1 MVGCYFSCNRFIF
14 DKNKKIFLENYL
26 AKMAAVS
33 VSLGAKPVVSNIS
46 FTILPGQLTAIVG
59 PMGSGKTSLAKA
71 LAGRLFRTGDVWF
84 QSRNPDKRAHLMLV
98 EQQHHFKNRS
108 NLSDFYLQQRFN
120 SSDCEDAYTV
130 EEELA
135 GLELGDWV
143 ALFELEG
150 LLKRPLIQ
158 LSNGENKRLQIVKSL
173 AYQPDWL
180 ILDNPYVGLDV
191 NGRDVLTRGLLS
203 LQAKGIYFIL
213 VSSPGDVPD
222 FINQIIA
229 LPYPLQETERL
240 IPLLRPLN
248 PFQVAVKME
257 KVQITYGTK
266 TILQDFTW
274 EVKRGER
281 WAIKGS
287 NGAGKSTLISL
298 ITADNPQAYSQK
310 LTLFDLKRGSGES
323 IWDIKRMIGYVS
335 PELHLYFKEGG
346 SCFSVVASGLFDTQG
361 LFKRVNEGQMAQV
374 NHWMQVMG
382 VAHLAER
389 SFNQISGGEQRMVLI
404 TRALVK
410 NPELLILDEPCQ
422 GLDVVQADRLKTVLD
437 YLAAHSEMTLL
448 YVSHYDR
455 DIPSCVNQILE
466 LKRI

>member
-1 MVGCYFSCNRFIF
+1 
-14 DKNKKIFLENYL
+14 
-26 AKMAAVS
+26 
-33 VSLGAKPVVSNIS
+33 
-46 FTILPGQLTAIVG
+46 
-59 PMGSGKTSLAKA
+59 MGSGKTSLAKA
-71 LAGRLFRTGDVWF
+71 LAGRLFRTGEVF
-84 QSRNPDKRAHLMLV
+84 FSSRNPEKRAYVMLV
-98 EQQHHFKNRS
+98 EQQHQFKNRS
-108 NLSDFYLQQRFN
+108 NLSEFYLQQRFN
-120 SSDCEDAYTV
+120 SSDCGDAYTV

-143 ALFELEG
+143 SIFELEG

-191 NGRDVLTRGLLS
+191 NGREILTKGLLS
-203 LQAKGIYFIL
+203 LDSKGIQFIL

-222 FINQIIA
+222 FINQVIE
-229 LPYPLQETERL
+229 LPLARVVEAKPA
-240 IPLLRPLN
+240 PLLRPLD
-248 PFQVAVKME
+248 PFETAVKME
-257 KVQITYGTK
+257 KVQIKYGSK
-266 TILQDFTW
+266 TILSDFSW
-274 EVKRGER
+274 KVNRGER
-281 WAIKGS
+281 WAIKGP

-298 ITADNPQAYSQK
+298 ITADNPQAYSQDI
-310 LTLFDLKRGSGES
+310 TLFDRKRGTGES
-323 IWDIKRMIGYVS
+323 IWDIKRKIGYLS

-361 LFKRVNEGQMAQV
+361 LFKRLSDEQTGQV

-382 VAHLAER
+382 IAHLKER
-389 SFNQISGGEQRMVLI
+389 FFLQISGGEQRMVLI

-422 GLDVVQADRLKTVLD
+422 GLDRVQTDHLKSVLD
-437 YLAAHSEMTLL
+437 YLALNSEMTLL

-455 DIPSCVNQILE
+455 DIPSCVNQVLE
-466 LKRI
+466 LKRL

>member
-1 MVGCYFSCNRFIF
+1 MDNC
-14 DKNKKIFLENYL
+14 L
-26 AKMAAVS
+26 AKISDVS
-33 VSLGAKPVVSNIS
+33 VSLGAKPVVSSIS
-46 FTILPGQLTAIVG
+46 FQILSGQKTAIVG

-71 LAGRLFRTGDVWF
+71 LAGRLFRTGEVF
-84 QSRNPDKRAHLMLV
+84 FSSRNPEKRAYVMLV
-98 EQQHHFKNRS
+98 EQQHQFKNRS
-108 NLSDFYLQQRFN
+108 NLSEFYLQQRFN

-143 ALFELEG
+143 SVFELNG

-191 NGRDVLTRGLLS
+191 NGREILTKGLLS
-203 LQAKGIYFIL
+203 LDSKGIQFIL
-213 VSSPGDVPD
+213 ISSPGDVPE
-222 FINQIIA
+222 FINQVIE
-229 LPYPLQETERL
+229 LPSVQESSAKPA
-240 IPLLRPLN
+240 PLLRPLD
-248 PFQVAVKME
+248 PFETAVKME
-257 KVQITYGTK
+257 KVQIKYGSK
-266 TILQDFTW
+266 TILSDFSW
-274 EVKRGER
+274 KVNRGER
-281 WAIKGS
+281 WAIKGP

-298 ITADNPQAYSQK
+298 ITADNPQAYSQNI
-310 LTLFDLKRGSGES
+310 TLFDRKRGTGES
-323 IWDIKRMIGYVS
+323 IWDIKRKIGYLS

-361 LFKRVNEGQMAQV
+361 LFKRMSEEQIKQV
-374 NHWMQVMG
+374 NHWMEVMG
-382 VAHLAER
+382 IAHLKER
-389 SFNQISGGEQRMVLI
+389 SFLQISGGEQRMVLI

-422 GLDVVQADRLKTVLD
+422 GLDRVQTEHLKSVLD
-437 YLAAHSEMTLL
+437 YLAENSYMTLL

-455 DIPSCVNQILE
+455 DIPSCVNQVLE
-466 LKRI
+466 LKRL

>member
-1 MVGCYFSCNRFIF
+1 
-14 DKNKKIFLENYL
+14 
-26 AKMAAVS
+26 
-33 VSLGAKPVVSNIS
+33 
-46 FTILPGQLTAIVG
+46 
-59 PMGSGKTSLAKA
+59 
-71 LAGRLFRTGDVWF
+71 
-84 QSRNPDKRAHLMLV
+84 
-98 EQQHHFKNRS
+98 
-108 NLSDFYLQQRFN
+108 
-120 SSDCEDAYTV
+120 
-130 EEELA
+130 
-135 GLELGDWV
+135 
-143 ALFELEG
+143 
-150 LLKRPLIQ
+150 
-158 LSNGENKRLQIVKSL
+158 
-173 AYQPDWL
+173 
-180 ILDNPYVGLDV
+180 VGLDV
-191 NGRDVLTRGLLS
+191 NGREVLTKGLLS
-203 LQAKGIYFIL
+203 LQARGIYFIL

-222 FINQIIA
+222 FINQIIE
-229 LPYPLQETERL
+229 LPYPLQENEKP

-281 WAIKGS
+281 WAIKGP

-298 ITADNPQAYSQK
+298 ITADNPQAYSQN
-310 LTLFDLKRGSGES
+310 LTLFDRKRGSGES

-361 LFKRVNEGQMAQV
+361 LFKRVNEEQIVQV

-382 VAHLAER
+382 VAHLTER
-389 SFNQISGGEQRMVLI
+389 SFTQISGGEQRMVLI

-422 GLDVVQADRLKTVLD
+422 GLDGVQTDRLKTVLD
-437 YLAAHSEMTLL
+437 YLAAQSEMTLL

-455 DIPSCVNQILE
+455 DIPSCVNQVLE
-466 LKRI
+466 LKRL

>member
-1 MVGCYFSCNRFIF
+1 MDNC
-14 DKNKKIFLENYL
+14 L
-26 AKMAAVS
+26 AKISDVS
-33 VSLGAKPVVSNIS
+33 VSLGAKPVVSSIS
-46 FTILPGQLTAIVG
+46 FQILSGQKTAILG

-71 LAGRLFRTGDVWF
+71 LAGRLFRTGEVF
-84 QSRNPDKRAHLMLV
+84 FSSRNPEKRAYVMLV
-98 EQQHHFKNRS
+98 EQQHQFKNRS
-108 NLSDFYLQQRFN
+108 NLSEFYLQQRFN

-130 EEELA
+130 EEELYE
-135 GLELGDWV
+135 LELGDWV
-143 ALFELEG
+143 SIFELEG

-191 NGRDVLTRGLLS
+191 NGREILTKGLLS
-203 LQAKGIYFIL
+203 LDSEGIQFIL

-222 FINQIIA
+222 FINQVIE
-229 LPYPLQETERL
+229 LPLARVVEAKPA
-240 IPLLRPLN
+240 PLLRPLD
-248 PFQVAVKME
+248 PFETAVKME
-257 KVQITYGTK
+257 KVQIKYGSK
-266 TILQDFTW
+266 TILSDFSW
-274 EVKRGER
+274 KVNRGER
-281 WAIKGS
+281 WAIKGP

-298 ITADNPQAYSQK
+298 ITADNPQAYSQDI
-310 LTLFDLKRGSGES
+310 TLFDRKRGTGES
-323 IWDIKRMIGYVS
+323 IWDIKRKIGYLS

-361 LFKRVNEGQMAQV
+361 LFKRLSDEQTGQV

-382 VAHLAER
+382 IAHLKER
-389 SFNQISGGEQRMVLI
+389 SFLQISGGEQRMVLI

-422 GLDVVQADRLKTVLD
+422 GLDRVQTDHLKSVLD
-437 YLAAHSEMTLL
+437 YLALNSEMTLL

-455 DIPSCVNQILE
+455 DIPSCVNRVLE
-466 LKRI
+466 LKRL

>member
-26 AKMAAVS
+26 AKVASVS
-33 VSLGAKPVVSNIS
+33 VSLGAKPVVSNVS
-46 FTILPGQLTAIVG
+46 FTILHGQLTAIVG

-84 QSRNPDKRAHLMLV
+84 ESRDPAKRAHVMLV

-130 EEELA
+130 EEELV

-191 NGRDVLTRGLLS
+191 NGREVLTKGLLS
-203 LQAKGIYFIL
+203 LQARGIYFIL

-222 FINQIIA
+222 FINQIIE
-229 LPYPLQETERL
+229 LPNPLQENEKP

-281 WAIKGS
+281 WAIKGP

-298 ITADNPQAYSQK
+298 ITADNPQAYSQN
-310 LTLFDLKRGSGES
+310 LTLFDRKRGSGES

-361 LFKRVNEGQMAQV
+361 LFKRVNEEQIVQV

-382 VAHLAER
+382 VAHLTER
-389 SFNQISGGEQRMVLI
+389 SFTQISGGEQRMVLI

-422 GLDVVQADRLKTVLD
+422 GLDGVQTDRLKTVLD
-437 YLAAHSEMTLL
+437 YLAAQSEMTLL

-455 DIPSCVNQILE
+455 DIPSCVNQVLE
-466 LKRI
+466 LKRL

>member
-1 MVGCYFSCNRFIF
+1 LDNC
-14 DKNKKIFLENYL
+14 L
-26 AKMAAVS
+26 AKISDVS
-33 VSLGAKPVVSNIS
+33 VSLGAKPVVSSIS
-46 FTILPGQLTAIVG
+46 FQILSSQKTAIVG

-71 LAGRLFRTGDVWF
+71 LAGRLFRTGEVF
-84 QSRNPDKRAHLMLV
+84 FSSRNPDKRAYVMLV
-98 EQQHHFKNRS
+98 EQQHQFKNRS
-108 NLSDFYLQQRFN
+108 NLSEFYLQQRFN

-143 ALFELEG
+143 SVFELSG

-191 NGRDVLTRGLLS
+191 NGREILSKGLVS
-203 LQAKGIYFIL
+203 LDSKGIQFIL
-213 VSSPGDVPD
+213 ISSPGDVPD
-222 FINQIIA
+222 FINQVIE
-229 LPYPLQETERL
+229 LPLAQESAMKPAPFLRL
-240 IPLLRPLN
+240 LD
-248 PFQVAVKME
+248 PFEIAVKME
-257 KVQITYGTK
+257 KVQIKYGTK
-266 TILQDFTW
+266 TILRDFSWKVT
-274 EVKRGER
+274 RGER
-281 WAIKGS
+281 WAIKGP

-298 ITADNPQAYSQK
+298 ITADNPQAYSQNII
-310 LTLFDLKRGSGES
+310 LFDRKRGSGES
-323 IWDIKRMIGYVS
+323 IWDIKRKIGYLS

-346 SCFSVVASGLFDTQG
+346 SCFSVVASGLFDTLG
-361 LFKRVNEGQMAQV
+361 LFKRLTEEQTDQV

-382 VAHLAER
+382 IAQLEER
-389 SFNQISGGEQRMVLI
+389 SFLQISGGEQRMVLI

-422 GLDVVQADRLKTVLD
+422 GLDLVQTEHLKSVLD
-437 YLAAHSEMTLL
+437 YLAENSEMTLL

-455 DIPSCVNQILE
+455 DIPSCVNQVLE
-466 LKRI
+466 LKRL

>member
-1 MVGCYFSCNRFIF
+1 MDNC
-14 DKNKKIFLENYL
+14 L
-26 AKMAAVS
+26 AKISDVS
-33 VSLGAKPVVSNIS
+33 VSLGAKPVVSSIS
-46 FTILPGQLTAIVG
+46 FQILSGQKTAIVG

-71 LAGRLFRTGDVWF
+71 LAGRLFRTGEVF
-84 QSRNPDKRAHLMLV
+84 FSSRNPEKRAYVMLV
-98 EQQHHFKNRS
+98 EQQHQFKNRS
-108 NLSDFYLQQRFN
+108 NLSEFYLQQRFN

-135 GLELGDWV
+135 GLALGDWV
-143 ALFELEG
+143 SVFELES

-191 NGRDVLTRGLLS
+191 KGRDILTKGLLS
-203 LQAKGIYFIL
+203 LDSKGIQFIL

-222 FINQIIA
+222 FINQVIE
-229 LPYPLQETERL
+229 LPLSQESAMKPE
-240 IPLLRPLN
+240 PLLRPLDS
-248 PFQVAVKME
+248 FETAVKME
-257 KVQITYGTK
+257 KVQIKYGTK
-266 TILQDFTW
+266 TILRDFSW
-274 EVKRGER
+274 KVNRGER
-281 WAIKGS
+281 WAIKGP

-298 ITADNPQAYSQK
+298 ITADNPQAYSQNII
-310 LTLFDLKRGSGES
+310 LFDRKRGSGES
-323 IWDIKRMIGYVS
+323 IWDIKRKIGYLS

-346 SCFSVVASGLFDTQG
+346 SCFSVVASGLFDTLG
-361 LFKRVNEGQMAQV
+361 LFKRLTEEQSDQV

-382 VAHLAER
+382 IAHLKER
-389 SFNQISGGEQRMVLI
+389 SFLQISGGEQRMVLI

-422 GLDVVQADRLKTVLD
+422 GLDRVQTEHLKSVLD
-437 YLAAHSEMTLL
+437 YLAEKSDMTLL

-455 DIPSCVNQILE
+455 DIPTCVNQVLE
-466 LKRI
+466 LKRL

>member
-1 MVGCYFSCNRFIF
+1 MDNC
-14 DKNKKIFLENYL
+14 L
-26 AKMAAVS
+26 AKISDVS
-33 VSLGAKPVVSNIS
+33 VSLGAKPVVSSIS
-46 FTILPGQLTAIVG
+46 FQILSGQKTAIVG

-71 LAGRLFRTGDVWF
+71 LAGRLFRTGEVF
-84 QSRNPDKRAHLMLV
+84 FSCRNPDKRAYVMLV
-98 EQQHHFKNRS
+98 EQQHQFKNRS
-108 NLSDFYLQQRFN
+108 NLSEFYLQQRFN

-135 GLELGDWV
+135 GLALGDWV
-143 ALFELEG
+143 SVFELES

-191 NGRDVLTRGLLS
+191 KGRDILTKGLLS
-203 LQAKGIYFIL
+203 LDSKGIQFIL

-222 FINQIIA
+222 FINQVIE
-229 LPYPLQETERL
+229 LPLSQESAMKPE
-240 IPLLRPLN
+240 PLLRPLDS
-248 PFQVAVKME
+248 FETAVKME
-257 KVQITYGTK
+257 KVQIKYGTK
-266 TILQDFTW
+266 TILRDFSW
-274 EVKRGER
+274 KVNRGER
-281 WAIKGS
+281 WAIKGP

-298 ITADNPQAYSQK
+298 ITADNPQAYSQNII
-310 LTLFDLKRGSGES
+310 LFDRKRGSGES
-323 IWDIKRMIGYVS
+323 IWDIKRKIGYLS

-346 SCFSVVASGLFDTQG
+346 SCFSVVASGLFDTLG
-361 LFKRVNEGQMAQV
+361 LFKRLTEEQSDQV

-382 VAHLAER
+382 IAHLKER
-389 SFNQISGGEQRMVLI
+389 SFLQISGGEQRMVLI

-422 GLDVVQADRLKTVLD
+422 GLDRVQTEHLKSVLD
-437 YLAAHSEMTLL
+437 YLAEKSDMTLL

-455 DIPSCVNQILE
+455 DIPTCVNQVLE
-466 LKRI
+466 LKRL

>member
-1 MVGCYFSCNRFIF
+1 MDNC
-14 DKNKKIFLENYL
+14 L
-26 AKMAAVS
+26 AKISNVS
-33 VSLGAKPVVSNIS
+33 VSLGAKPVVSAIS
-46 FTILPGQLTAIVG
+46 FQILPGQKTAIVG

-71 LAGRLFRTGDVWF
+71 LAGRLFRTGEVF
-84 QSRNPDKRAHLMLV
+84 FSSRNPEKRAYVMLV
-98 EQQHHFKNRS
+98 EQQHQFKNRS
-108 NLSDFYLQQRFN
+108 NLSEFYLQQRFN

-143 ALFELEG
+143 SIFELEG

-191 NGRDVLTRGLLS
+191 KGREILTKGLLS
-203 LQAKGIYFIL
+203 LDSKGIQFIL
-213 VSSPGDVPD
+213 ISSPGDVPD
-222 FINQIIA
+222 FINQVIELTSAQDA
-229 LPYPLQETERL
+229 LSKPA
-240 IPLLRPLN
+240 PLLRSFD
-248 PFQVAVKME
+248 PFETAVKME
-257 KVQITYGTK
+257 KVQIKYGSK
-266 TILQDFTW
+266 TILSDFSW
-274 EVKRGER
+274 KVKRGER
-281 WAIKGS
+281 WAIKGP

-298 ITADNPQAYSQK
+298 ITADNPQAYSQDI
-310 LTLFDLKRGSGES
+310 TLFDRKRGTGES
-323 IWDIKRMIGYVS
+323 IWDIKRKIGYLS

-346 SCFSVVASGLFDTQG
+346 SCFSVVASGLFDTLG
-361 LFKRVNEGQMAQV
+361 LFKRLSEEQTAQV

-382 VAHLAER
+382 IAHLKER
-389 SFNQISGGEQRMVLI
+389 SFLQISGGEQRMVLI

-422 GLDVVQADRLKTVLD
+422 GLDRVQTEHLKSVLD
-437 YLAAHSEMTLL
+437 YLAENSEMTLL

-455 DIPSCVNQILE
+455 DIPSCLNQLLE
-466 LKRI
+466 LKRL

>member
-1 MVGCYFSCNRFIF
+1 MDNC
-14 DKNKKIFLENYL
+14 L
-26 AKMAAVS
+26 AKISDVS
-33 VSLGAKPVVSNIS
+33 ASLGAKPVVSSIS
-46 FTILPGQLTAIVG
+46 FQILSGQKTAIVG

-71 LAGRLFRTGDVWF
+71 LAGRLFRTGEVF
-84 QSRNPDKRAHLMLV
+84 FSSRNPDKRAYVMLV
-98 EQQHHFKNRS
+98 EQQHQFKNRS
-108 NLSDFYLQQRFN
+108 NLSEFYLQQRFN

-135 GLELGDWV
+135 GLALGDWV
-143 ALFELEG
+143 SIFELSG

-191 NGRDVLTRGLLS
+191 KGREILTKGLVS
-203 LQAKGIYFIL
+203 LDSKGIQFIL

-222 FINQIIA
+222 FINQVIE
-229 LPYPLQETERL
+229 LPLSQDAPANPA
-240 IPLLRPLN
+240 PLLRLLD
-248 PFQVAVKME
+248 PFETAVKME
-257 KVQITYGTK
+257 KVQIKYGSK
-266 TILQDFTW
+266 IILSDFSW
-274 EVKRGER
+274 QVNRGER
-281 WAIKGS
+281 WAIKGP

-298 ITADNPQAYSQK
+298 ITADNPQAYSQNII
-310 LTLFDLKRGSGES
+310 LFDRKRGSGES
-323 IWDIKRMIGYVS
+323 IWDIKRKIGYLS

-346 SCFSVVASGLFDTQG
+346 SCFSVVASGLFDTLG
-361 LFKRVNEGQMAQV
+361 LFKRLTEEQSDQV

-382 VAHLAER
+382 IAHLKER
-389 SFNQISGGEQRMVLI
+389 SFLQISGGEQRMVLI

-422 GLDVVQADRLKTVLD
+422 GLDRVQTEHLKSVLD
-437 YLAAHSEMTLL
+437 YLAENSEMTLL

-455 DIPSCVNQILE
+455 DIPSCVNQVLE
-466 LKRI
+466 LKRL

>member
-1 MVGCYFSCNRFIF
+1 MDNC
-14 DKNKKIFLENYL
+14 L
-26 AKMAAVS
+26 AKISNVS
-33 VSLGAKPVVSNIS
+33 VSLGAKPVVSAIS
-46 FTILPGQLTAIVG
+46 FQILSGSKTAIVG

-71 LAGRLFRTGDVWF
+71 LAGRLFRTGEVF
-84 QSRNPDKRAHLMLV
+84 FSSRNLDKRAYVMLV
-98 EQQHHFKNRS
+98 EQQHQFKNRS
-108 NLSDFYLQQRFN
+108 NLSEFYLQQRFN

-143 ALFELEG
+143 SIFELSG

-191 NGRDVLTRGLLS
+191 KGREILTKGLLS
-203 LQAKGIYFIL
+203 LDSKGIQFIL

-222 FINQIIA
+222 FINQVIE
-229 LPYPLQETERL
+229 LPSAQVVEAKPA
-240 IPLLRPLN
+240 PLLRPLD
-248 PFQVAVKME
+248 PFEIAVKME
-257 KVQITYGTK
+257 KVQIKYGSK
-266 TILQDFTW
+266 TILSNFSW
-274 EVKRGER
+274 KVNRGER
-281 WAIKGS
+281 WAIKGP

-298 ITADNPQAYSQK
+298 ITADNPQAYSQDI
-310 LTLFDLKRGSGES
+310 TLFDRKRGTGES
-323 IWDIKRMIGYVS
+323 IWDIKRKIGYLS

-346 SCFSVVASGLFDTQG
+346 SCFSVVASGLFDTLG
-361 LFKRVNEGQMAQV
+361 LFKRLSEEQTAQV

-382 VAHLAER
+382 IAHLKER
-389 SFNQISGGEQRMVLI
+389 SFLQISGGEQRMVLI

-422 GLDVVQADRLKTVLD
+422 GLDRVQTEHLKSVLD
-437 YLAAHSEMTLL
+437 YLAENSEMTLL

-455 DIPSCVNQILE
+455 DIPSCVNQLLE
-466 LKRI
+466 LKRL

>member
-1 MVGCYFSCNRFIF
+1 MDNC
-14 DKNKKIFLENYL
+14 L
-26 AKMAAVS
+26 AKISDVS
-33 VSLGAKPVVSNIS
+33 VSLGAKPVVSSIS
-46 FTILPGQLTAIVG
+46 FQILSGQKTAIVG

-71 LAGRLFRTGDVWF
+71 LAGRLFRTGEVF
-84 QSRNPDKRAHLMLV
+84 FTSRNPDKRAYVMLV
-98 EQQHHFKNRS
+98 EQQHQFKNRS
-108 NLSDFYLQQRFN
+108 NLSEFYLQQRFN

-135 GLELGDWV
+135 GLALGNWV
-143 ALFELEG
+143 SVFELEG

-191 NGRDVLTRGLLS
+191 KGREILTKGLLS
-203 LQAKGIYFIL
+203 LESKGIQFIL

-222 FINQIIA
+222 FINQVIELPLAQDAPAKPEPFLGA
-229 LPYPLQETERL
+229 LE
-240 IPLLRPLN
+240 
-248 PFQVAVKME
+248 PFEVAVKME
-257 KVQITYGTK
+257 KVQIKYGSK
-266 TILQDFTW
+266 TILSDFSW
-274 EVKRGER
+274 KVNRGER
-281 WAIKGS
+281 WAIKGP

-298 ITADNPQAYSQK
+298 ITADNPQAYSQNII
-310 LTLFDLKRGSGES
+310 LFDRKRGSGES
-323 IWDIKRMIGYVS
+323 IWDIKRKIGYLS

-346 SCFSVVASGLFDTQG
+346 SCFSVLASGLFDTLG
-361 LFKRVNEGQMAQV
+361 LFKRLTEEQTDQV

-382 VAHLAER
+382 IAHLQER
-389 SFNQISGGEQRMVLI
+389 SFLQISGGEQRMVLI

-422 GLDVVQADRLKTVLD
+422 GLDRVQTEHLKSVLD
-437 YLAAHSEMTLL
+437 YLAENSEMTLL

-455 DIPSCVNQILE
+455 DIPSCVNQVLE
-466 LKRI
+466 LKRL

>member
-1 MVGCYFSCNRFIF
+1 
-14 DKNKKIFLENYL
+14 
-26 AKMAAVS
+26 
-33 VSLGAKPVVSNIS
+33 
-46 FTILPGQLTAIVG
+46 
-59 PMGSGKTSLAKA
+59 
-71 LAGRLFRTGDVWF
+71 
-84 QSRNPDKRAHLMLV
+84 MLV

-143 ALFELEG
+143 PLFELEG

-173 AYQPDWL
+173 AYLPDWL

-191 NGRDVLTRGLLS
+191 NGREVLTRGLLS

-222 FINQIIA
+222 FINQIIE
-229 LPYPLQETERL
+229 LPYPLQENEKP

-248 PFQVAVKME
+248 PFEVAVKME
-257 KVQITYGTK
+257 KVQIRYGTK

-281 WAIKGS
+281 WAIKGP

-298 ITADNPQAYSQK
+298 ITADNPQAYAQN
-310 LTLFDLKRGSGES
+310 LTLFDRKRGSGES

-361 LFKRVNEGQMAQV
+361 LFKRVNEGQMTQV

-389 SFNQISGGEQRMVLI
+389 SFSQISGGEQRMVLI

-422 GLDVVQADRLKTVLD
+422 GLDGVQTDRLKTVLD
-437 YLAAHSEMTLL
+437 FLAAQSEMTLL

-455 DIPSCVNQILE
+455 DIPSCVNQVLE
-466 LKRI
+466 LKRL